1 MNATAQPR
9 PCTACNKLHIS
20 VAPGL
25 CPECE
30 KDSAFYQATR
40 KKAEPRQFLP
50 YPELLDQWR
59 RRRAECRDWKKVAEQ
74 AATDRA
80 AREQAEREKSY
91 LWAVLNALNADMEPA
106 LSLAAELD
114 KTRAELERVTAHAD
128 YLAQRVTELRTGKDP
143 IAETM
148 GAMDEWLRLAKG
160 GRMAGVV
167 SFPPEQCRRL
177 VQLAHPD
184 KHGNSV
190 AAAEATRW
198 LLENR
203 P

>member
-30 KDSAFYQATR
+30 KDSAFYKATR
-40 KKAEPRQFLP
+40 KKGDLRQFLP

-59 RRRAECRDWKKVAEQ
+59 RRRAECRDWKKAGAEFVTRW
-74 AATDRA
+74 ATLQ
-80 AREQAEREKSY
+80 QAEREKSY
-91 LWAVLNALNADMEPA
+91 LLAALNALNANLDPVA
-106 LSLAAELD
+106 VIATELE
-114 KTRAELERVTAHAD
+114 KTRAELATVTASRD
-128 YLAQRVTELRTGKDP
+128 YWRQQAAGVAPPWQAR
-143 IAETM
+143 AET
-148 GAMDEWLRLAKG
+148 LLKG
-160 GRMAGVV
+160 LSAD
-167 SFPPEQCRRL
+167 SIPPEQWRRL

-184 KHGNSV
+184 KHGGSV

>member
-9 PCTACNKLHIS
+9 PCTACKKPHIS
-20 VAPGL
+20 VTPCL

-30 KDSAFYQATR
+30 KDSAFYKATR
-40 KKAEPRQFLP
+40 KKGDLRQFLP

-59 RRRAECRDWKKVAEQ
+59 RRRAECRDWKKAGAEFVTRW
-74 AATDRA
+74 ATLQ
-80 AREQAEREKSY
+80 QAEREKSY
-91 LWAVLNALNADMEPA
+91 LWAVLNALNAELEPA
-106 LSLAAELD
+106 LSLAAELE
-114 KTRAELERVTAHAD
+114 KTRAELATVTASRD
-128 YLAQRVTELRTGKDP
+128 YWRQQAAGVAPPWQAR
-143 IAETM
+143 AET
-148 GAMDEWLRLAKG
+148 LLKG
-160 GRMAGVV
+160 LSAD
-167 SFPPEQCRRL
+167 SIPPEQWRRL

-184 KHGNSV
+184 KHGGSV

>member
-1 MNATAQPR
+1 MNATAITR
-9 PCTACNKLHIS
+9 PCTGCRKHFIG

-25 CPECE
+25 CPACE
-30 KDSAFYQATR
+30 KDSAFYKATR
-40 KKAEPRQFLP
+40 KKGDPREFLP

-59 RRRAECRDWKKVAEQ
+59 RRRAECREWKKVAEQ
-74 AATDRA
+74 AATDRTA
-80 AREQAEREKSY
+80 LQQAEREKSY
-91 LWAVLNALNADMEPA
+91 LWAVLNVLNVDMEPA

-114 KTRAELERVTAHAD
+114 KTRAELGRVTAQAEYWEKEARELRVGKPDRHEEL
-128 YLAQRVTELRTGKDP
+128 LAQFTRLSGGSLMP
-143 IAETM
+143 I
-148 GAMDEWLRLAKG
+148 
-160 GRMAGVV
+160 
-167 SFPPEQCRRL
+167 EQWRRL

-184 KHGNSV
+184 KHGGSV